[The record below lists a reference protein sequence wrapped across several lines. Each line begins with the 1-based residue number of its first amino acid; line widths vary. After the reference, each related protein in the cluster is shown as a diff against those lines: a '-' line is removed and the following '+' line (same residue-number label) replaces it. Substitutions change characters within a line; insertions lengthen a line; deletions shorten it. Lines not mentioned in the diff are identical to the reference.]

1 MKLETWL
8 FKQMAKILESGE
20 WEIRYRKNLKVDGGP
35 AWGGLDEEN
44 LIIYIELSDEKITE
58 KNQIEKSPAKSLI
71 LFHEILHIIF
81 GDYFEPGDEEA
92 ADNIKT
98 GFNFILKIFKSKIGE
113 KKSAKIPKAAMMF
126 NLEESF
132 VLTLE
137 LFYFKLAKKQKEY
150 LESFLPGKTTPA
162 KNKKTKKSR

>member
-1 MKLETWL
+1 MKFETWL
-8 FKQMAKILESGE
+8 FKRMAEILESGE
-20 WEIRYRKNLKVDGGP
+20 WEIRYRKNLKVDGET

-44 LIIYIELSDEKITE
+44 LIIYIELLDEKITE

-81 GDYFEPGDEEA
+81 GDYFESGGNEEA
-92 ADNIKT
+92 ADNIET
-98 GFNFILKIFKSKIGE
+98 AFNLILDIFKSKISE
-113 KKSAKIPKAAMMF
+113 KKSATISEAARKKD
-126 NLEESF
+126 LEESF

-150 LESFLPGKTTPA
+150 LESFLPQKPKKT
-162 KNKKTKKSR
+162 KTKKSR